1 MKPKAGEKAFRRKR
15 VTVVGLG
22 LEGVDL
28 VRFLHS
34 RGARITVSDAK
45 PPEKLAARLEQIA
58 DIPARLSLGAND
70 PKDIAAADA
79 VFVSQSVPLDLPALV
94 QARAHGVPIS
104 SMFKLFVELCP
115 GPVVAITGTSGK
127 STTTSLAGEMFRHDD
142 KPCFVGG
149 NIGVGLLEHL
159 DEITPDTWVVMEVS
173 HTQLQLP
180 PERSTHVACVLN
192 VTPNHLDRFTWDEYW
207 RLKANILRRQTA
219 DDYAVLGYD
228 DPVASALAGLTPSQ
242 VLYFSLRRDIP
253 GDGTFLRDGW
263 IIFRWRSRQQRLFPI
278 DSLHL
283 RGRHN
288 WANATAA
295 ATVARLGNVS
305 AAAIARAVEEF
316 QGVPHRLEFVAHANG
331 IDYYND
337 SIATTPQRTL
347 AALHSFSQPLVLL
360 LGGREKHLPL
370 DDMAREASRRCRAV
384 VFFGESGPLLEE
396 TVQRAAAARP
406 PDDRPQLVRVTSLAE
421 AVDASQTLAR
431 PGDVVL
437 LSPACTSFDAYDN
450 FEERGAHFRRLVLA
464 LAQEVESSPR

>member
-1 MKPKAGEKAFRRKR
+1 MAGEKDFRRKR

-45 PPEKLAARLEQIA
+45 PPEKLATCLEQIA
-58 DIPARLSLGAND
+58 GIPAHLSLGAND
-70 PKDIAAADA
+70 PKDIATADA

-94 QARAHGVPIS
+94 QARARGVPIS

-115 GPVVAITGTSGK
+115 GPVVAITGSSGK
-127 STTTSLAGEMFRHDD
+127 STTTSLAGEMFRHNR

-149 NIGVGLLEHL
+149 NIGIGLLAHL
-159 DEITPDTWVVMEVS
+159 DEITPETWVIMEVS
-173 HTQLQLP
+173 HTQLQLT
-180 PERSTHVACVLN
+180 PERSAHVACVLN
-192 VTPNHLDRFTWDEYW
+192 ITPNHLDRFTWDEYW

-219 DDYAVLGYD
+219 DDYTVLGYD
-228 DPVASALAGLTPSQ
+228 DPVASALAGLAPSQ

-263 IIFRWRSRQQRLFPI
+263 VVFRWRDRQQRLFPI
-278 DSLHL
+278 DSLRL

-288 WANATAA
+288 WANAAA
-295 ATVARLGNVS
+295 AAAVARLGGVS
-305 AAAIARAVEEF
+305 AAAIGRAVEEF
-316 QGVPHRLEFVAHANG
+316 QGVPHRLEFVAHANDV
-331 IDYYND
+331 DYYND

-347 AALHSFSQPLVLL
+347 AALRSFGQPLVLL

-370 DDMAREASRRCRAV
+370 DDMAREACRRCRAV
-384 VFFGESGPLLEE
+384 IFFGEAGPLLEQA
-396 TVQRAAAARP
+396 VQRAAAARP
-406 PDDRPQLVRVTSLAE
+406 PDDRPQLVRVASLAE
-421 AVDASQTLAR
+421 AVDTSQVLAR
-431 PGDVVL
+431 PGDAVL

-464 LAQEVESSPR
+464 LAQEVKSSPR

>member
-1 MKPKAGEKAFRRKR
+1 MAGEKDFRRKR

-45 PPEKLAARLEQIA
+45 PVEKLAARLEQIA
-58 DIPARLSLGAND
+58 GIPAHLSLGAND
-70 PKDIAAADA
+70 PKDITTADA

-94 QARAHGVPIS
+94 QARARGVPIS

-115 GPVVAITGTSGK
+115 GPVVAITGSSGK
-127 STTTSLAGEMFRHDD
+127 STTTSLAGEMFRHNR

-149 NIGVGLLEHL
+149 NIGIGLLAHL
-159 DEITPDTWVVMEVS
+159 DEITSETWVIMEVS
-173 HTQLQLP
+173 HTQLQLT

-192 VTPNHLDRFTWDEYW
+192 ITPNHLDRFTWDEYW

-228 DPVASALAGLTPSQ
+228 DPVASALAGLAPSQ
-242 VLYFSLRRDIP
+242 VIYFSLRRDIP
-253 GDGTFLRDGW
+253 GDGTLLRDDW
-263 IIFRWRSRQQRLFPI
+263 VVFRWRGRQQRLFPI
-278 DSLHL
+278 DSLRL

-288 WANATAA
+288 WANAAA
-295 ATVARLGNVS
+295 AAAVARLGGVS
-305 AAAIARAVEEF
+305 AAAIGRAVEEF
-316 QGVPHRLEFVAHANG
+316 QGVPHRLEFVAHANDV
-331 IDYYND
+331 DYYND

-347 AALHSFSQPLVLL
+347 AALRSFDQPLVLL

-370 DDMAREASRRCRAV
+370 DDMAREACRRCRAV
-384 VFFGESGPLLEE
+384 IFFGEAGPLLEQA
-396 TVQRAAAARP
+396 VQRAAAARP
-406 PDDRPQLVRVTSLAE
+406 PDDQPQLVRMASLAE
-421 AVDASQTLAR
+421 AVDASQVLAR

>member
-1 MKPKAGEKAFRRKR
+1 MAGKKDFRRKR

-58 DIPARLSLGAND
+58 GIPVRLSLGAND
-70 PKDIAAADA
+70 PEDIASADA

-127 STTTSLAGEMFRHDD
+127 STTTSLAGEMFRHDR

-159 DEITPDTWVVMEVS
+159 DEITPETWVIMEVS
-173 HTQLQLP
+173 HTQLQLL

-253 GDGTFLRDGW
+253 GDGTFLRDDW
-263 IIFRWRSRQQRLFPI
+263 VVFRWRGSQQRLFPI

-288 WANATAA
+288 WANAAA
-295 ATVARLGNVS
+295 AAAVARLGSVS
-305 AAAIARAVEEF
+305 AAAIAQAVEEF
-316 QGVPHRLEFVAHANG
+316 EGVPHRLEFVAHAND

-370 DDMAREASRRCRAV
+370 DDMSREACRRCRAII
-384 VFFGESGPLLEE
+384 FFGEAGPLLEQA
-396 TVQRAAAARP
+396 VQRAAAARP
-406 PDDRPQLVRVTSLAE
+406 PDDRPQLVRVASLAE
-421 AVDASQTLAR
+421 AVDASQVLAR

>member
-1 MKPKAGEKAFRRKR
+1 MAGKKDFRRKR

-58 DIPARLSLGAND
+58 GIPTRLSLGAND
-70 PKDIAAADA
+70 PEDIASADA
-79 VFVSQSVPLDLPALV
+79 LFVSQSVPLDLPALA
-94 QARAHGVPIS
+94 QARARGVPIS

-127 STTTSLAGEMFRHDD
+127 STTTSLTGEMFRHDR

-159 DEITPDTWVVMEVS
+159 DEITPETWVIMEVS
-173 HTQLQLP
+173 HTQLQLL

-253 GDGTFLRDGW
+253 GDGTFLRDDW
-263 IIFRWRSRQQRLFPI
+263 VVFRWRGSQQRLFPI
-278 DSLHL
+278 DSLRL

-288 WANATAA
+288 WANAAA
-295 ATVARLGNVS
+295 AAAVACLGSVS
-305 AAAIARAVEEF
+305 AAAIAQTVEEF
-316 QGVPHRLEFVAHANG
+316 EGVPHRLEFVAHAND

-347 AALHSFSQPLVLL
+347 AALHSFGQPLVLL

-370 DDMAREASRRCRAV
+370 DDMAREACRRCRAII
-384 VFFGESGPLLEE
+384 FFGEAGPLLEQA
-396 TVQRAAAARP
+396 VQRAAAARP
-406 PDDRPQLVRVTSLAE
+406 PDDRPQLVRVASLAE
-421 AVDASQTLAR
+421 AVDASQVLAR

-450 FEERGAHFRRLVLA
+450 FEERGAHFRRLA